1 MSRAWGCTR
10 RSWLAACAFGPGL
23 AGAQA
28 AQVTLTLLEGPA
40 ALVIGAQAFDAQEG
54 LRLAAGTLIE
64 TGANTGLLRL
74 EAADGSLIDLGPGS
88 RALLQPARRGTA
100 APGLYLLSGW
110 VKLQSGAQQAHGGL
124 LSPQVELESA
134 QGSVVLQV
142 SSGLVALF
150 CESGSVK
157 LIERTGAKARQVV
170 TAGASYQ
177 RQGGKGGELLPRPDP
192 AWLRTVP
199 RAFRDPI
206 PPRLARFSASAP
218 TPAAQPAPRY
228 ENLAAWLQG
237 EPSLRREFPRRF
249 APLLRDPAFRAEVAK
264 NLGAHP
270 EWEPVL
276 FPERF
281 VKPASAPGARP

>member
-1 MSRAWGCTR
+1 M
-10 RSWLAACAFGPGL
+10 AACVIGPGL

-28 AQVTLTLLEGPA
+28 SQVTLTLLEGPA

-74 EAADGSLIDLGPGS
+74 EGPDGSLIDLGPGS
-88 RALLQPARRGTA
+88 RALLQPARRGA
-100 APGLYLLSGW
+100 AGPGLYLLSGW
-110 VKLQSGAQQAHGGL
+110 VKLQSGPKGSHGGL
-124 LSPQVELESA
+124 LSPLLELEPA
-134 QGSVVLQV
+134 EGAVVLQA
-142 SSGLVALF
+142 GAGQLVLF
-150 CESGSVK
+150 CEAGAAK
-157 LIERTGAKARQVV
+157 LIERGGAKGRHKLS
-170 TAGASYQ
+170 AGASYQ
-177 RQGGKGGELLPRPDP
+177 RQGTKGGELLPRPDP
-192 AWLRTVP
+192 SWMRTVP

-206 PPRLARFSASAP
+206 PPRASRFSGPAP

-228 ENLAAWLQG
+228 ENLAAWLQA
-237 EPSLRREFPRRF
+237 EAPVRREFPRRF
-249 APLLRDPAFRAEVAK
+249 ATLARDPAFRAEVAK